1 MFSGYVRLRRGV
13 LDHLHQGRMSFSEYG
28 IYTILVQLADSRS
41 GCAFSNAKSLEAL
54 IGRGLKQQRIQDIL
68 FELHLKGYIRPFG
81 QRHVG
86 SGSYPI
92 LIHRYQITSGE
103 KKDWFV
109 DAFNTKDYR
118 KPKLVKEQDDVPGA
132 WGADLT
138 DEQAERIADEEL
150 EEEIRRME
158 EEGLFERPKE
168 ATAE

>member
-13 LDHLHQGRMSFSEYG
+13 LDHLHEGRMSFSEYG
-28 IYTILVQLADSRS
+28 IYTILVQLANSRS

-118 KPKLVKEQDDVPGA
+118 KPKLVKEQADVPGA

-138 DEQAERIADEEL
+138 DQQAERIADEEL
-150 EEEIRRME
+150 EEIRQME
-158 EEGLFERPKE
+158 ADGLFESPKE
-168 ATAE
+168 APAQ

>member
-92 LIHRYQITSGE
+92 LIHRYQITFGE

-109 DAFNTKDYR
+109 DAFGTKDYR
-118 KPKLVKEQDDVPGA
+118 KPKLVKEQEDVRAMWSNPDPSEA
-132 WGADLT
+132 
-138 DEQAERIADEEL
+138 EEL
-150 EEEIRRME
+150 LGPEEAH
-158 EEGLFERPKE
+158 LFNEPLPE
-168 ATAE
+168 D

>member
-13 LDHLHQGRMSFSEYG
+13 LDHLHQGLMSFSEYG

-68 FELHLKGYIRPFG
+68 LELHLKGYIRPFG

-109 DAFNTKDYR
+109 DAFGTKDYR
-118 KPKLVKEQDDVPGA
+118 KPKLVKEQEDVPA
-132 WGADLT
+132 MWSNPDPSEA
-138 DEQAERIADEEL
+138 EEL
-150 EEEIRRME
+150 LGPEEAHFFNEPLPE
-158 EEGLFERPKE
+158 D
-168 ATAE
+168 